1 MIVKMQKYSFL
12 VFHTDYEAFLEEIRR
27 LGVVHIETKAAEPAE
42 DMQEMMRAL
51 ADVTQTLKT
60 LEARRNAISEVPA
73 LSLSGSGED
82 LLGKLKDAEAELE
95 RLEQY
100 KAGLEKEIT
109 QLEPWG
115 DFSQTT
121 VQKLAESGV
130 KLRFLLCSLK
140 NFRNEWIQEYPVGI
154 VSDHQGY
161 RHFILASYKNGPAAV
176 ELPGVDEIAVPER
189 SISELKDL
197 VYEAA
202 LKITELQRLIDTI
215 AYYGIQDIEN
225 YRRELKT
232 SFDFAFVKNQT
243 SDEAEGKV
251 KLVEGWVPKP
261 NCDELNRYLETQTV
275 AWISRD
281 PIPGEKVPVLLKNN
295 KFTRVFEIIGDFY
308 DMPNY
313 RELDLTPF
321 FAPFYMLYFG
331 IALGDAGY
339 GLIVLL
345 AATLAKRKLK
355 KMKQVLTLG
364 QFLGLG
370 TVIFGLCTGTFFG
383 LSLGDFNVPL
393 FQSFK
398 DKFITTDQLF
408 TLSLILGA
416 IQIMFGMF
424 IKVANIT
431 ISQGFRYAFSTIG
444 WIIMILGMGSTYMLS
459 SKGVISEP
467 LAGNLYKGV
476 GVVAGLLIFVLNDPK
491 RNIFMNILAGIW
503 DTYGMVTGVLGDMLS
518 YVRLFAL
525 GISGGILASVF
536 NMMGTTMKPD
546 IPVVGFIIMAIIL
559 LAGHGITLVM
569 SGIGAFVHP
578 IRLTFVE
585 FYKNAGFMGGGK
597 KYSPFATEPE
607 QIENNAVEK

>member
-12 VFHTDYEAFLEEIRR
+12 VFYADYEAFLDNIRR
-27 LGVVHIETKAAEPAE
+27 LGVVHIEAKAAEPAE
-42 DMQEMMRAL
+42 DMQEMMRSL
-51 ADVTQTLKT
+51 ADVNQTLKN
-60 LEARRNAISEVPA
+60 LNVRRNALKEAPA
-73 LSLSGSGED
+73 LLQSGGGEM
-82 LLGKLKDAEAELE
+82 LLGRMKDAEAELE
-95 RLEQY
+95 RLEQFRV
-100 KAGLEKEIT
+100 GLEKEIK

-115 DFSQTT
+115 EFSRTT
-121 VQKLAESGV
+121 VLKLTESGIN
-130 KLRFLLCSLK
+130 LRFLLCSLK
-140 NFRNEWIQEYPVGI
+140 NFQDEWLQEYPLGI
-154 VSDHQGY
+154 VSEHQGY
-161 RHFILASYKNGPAAV
+161 IYFILASYKGEPESV
-176 ELPGVDEIAVPER
+176 ELPGVDEIAVPEH
-189 SISELKDL
+189 SISDLKLLVDETTKKISELSSLLDS
-197 VYEAA
+197 
-202 LKITELQRLIDTI
+202 I
-215 AYYGIQDIEN
+215 AWYGAKEIEI
-225 YRRELKT
+225 YRRELKAK
-232 SFDFAFVKNQT
+232 FDLAFVRNQT

-251 KLVEGWVPKP
+251 KLVEGWVPK
-261 NCDELNRYLETQTV
+261 NKCEELDKYLETQIV
-275 AWISRD
+275 ASISRD
-281 PIPGEKVPVLLKNN
+281 PLPDEKVPVLLKNN
-295 KFTRVFEIIGDFY
+295 RFARVFEMIGDFY

-345 AATLAKRKLK
+345 AATIAKRKLK

-364 QFLGLG
+364 QFLGLA
-370 TVIFGLCTGTFFG
+370 TVIFGCCTGSFFG
-383 LSLGDFNVPL
+383 MSMADFGVPFL
-393 FQSFK
+393 ERFK
-398 DKFITTDQLF
+398 EKFITTDQLF

-431 ISQGFRYAFSTIG
+431 INHGFRYAFSTIG
-444 WIIMILGMGSTYMLS
+444 WIIMILGMGSTYLLG
-459 SKGVISEP
+459 SKGIIHEP
-467 LAGNLYKGV
+467 LAGYLYKGI
-476 GVVAGLLIFVLNDPK
+476 GIGAGILIFVLNDPK
-491 RNIFMNILAGIW
+491 RNIFMNILAGLW

-536 NMMGTTMKPD
+536 NMMATTMKPD
-546 IPVVGFIIMAIIL
+546 IPVIGFIIMAIIL

-569 SGIGAFVHP
+569 GGIGAFVHP

-585 FYKNAGFMGGGK
+585 FYKNAGFTGGGR

>member
-42 DMQEMMRAL
+42 DMQEMMRTL

-100 KAGLEKEIT
+100 KAGLEKEIK

-161 RHFILASYKNGPAAV
+161 RHFILASYKNEPAAV

-202 LKITELQRLIDTI
+202 LKITELKRLIDTI

-476 GVVAGLLIFVLNDPK
+476 GFVAGLLIFVLNDPK

>member
-42 DMQEMMRAL
+42 DMQEMMRTL

-100 KAGLEKEIT
+100 KAGLEKEIK

-161 RHFILASYKNGPAAV
+161 RHFILASYKNEPAAV

-202 LKITELQRLIDTI
+202 LKITELKRLIDTI

-491 RNIFMNILAGIW
+491 RNIFMN
-503 DTYGMVTGVLGDMLS
+503 
-518 YVRLFAL
+518 
-525 GISGGILASVF
+525 
-536 NMMGTTMKPD
+536 
-546 IPVVGFIIMAIIL
+546 
-559 LAGHGITLVM
+559 
-569 SGIGAFVHP
+569 
-578 IRLTFVE
+578 
-585 FYKNAGFMGGGK
+585 
-597 KYSPFATEPE
+597 
-607 QIENNAVEK
+607 

>member
-42 DMQEMMRAL
+42 DMQEMMRTL

-100 KAGLEKEIT
+100 KAGLEKEIK

-161 RHFILASYKNGPAAV
+161 RHFILASYKNEPAAV

-202 LKITELQRLIDTI
+202 LKITELKRLIDTI

-355 KMKQVLTLG
+355 KMKQALTLG

-491 RNIFMNILAGIW
+491 RNIFMNILAGLW

-536 NMMGTTMKPD
+536 NMMATTMKPD
-546 IPVVGFIIMAIIL
+546 IPVIGFIIMAIIL

-569 SGIGAFVHP
+569 GGIGAFVHP

>member
-12 VFHTDYEAFLEEIRR
+12 VFHTDYETFLEEIRR

-42 DMQEMMRAL
+42 DMQEMMRTL

-82 LLGKLKDAEAELE
+82 LLGKLKDAEDELE
-95 RLEQY
+95 RMEQY
-100 KAGLEKEIT
+100 KAGLEKEIK

-161 RHFILASYKNGPAAV
+161 RHFILASYKNEPAAV

>member
-42 DMQEMMRAL
+42 DMQEMMRTL

-100 KAGLEKEIT
+100 KAGLEKEIK

-115 DFSQTT
+115 YFSQTT

-161 RHFILASYKNGPAAV
+161 RHFILASYKNEPAAV

-189 SISELKDL
+189 SISELKDV

-202 LKITELQRLIDTI
+202 LKITELKRLIDTI

-559 LAGHGITLVM
+559 FAGHGITV
-569 SGIGAFVHP
+569 
-578 IRLTFVE
+578 
-585 FYKNAGFMGGGK
+585 
-597 KYSPFATEPE
+597 
-607 QIENNAVEK
+607 